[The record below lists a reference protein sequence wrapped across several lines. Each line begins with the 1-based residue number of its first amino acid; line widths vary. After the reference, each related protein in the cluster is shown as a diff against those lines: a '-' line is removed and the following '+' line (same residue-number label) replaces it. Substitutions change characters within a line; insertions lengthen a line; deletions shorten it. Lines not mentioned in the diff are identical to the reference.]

1 MYSARLTRRGEE
13 RLRIMQAEG
22 NQGKALARSRILQK
36 SIFIK
41 IIFIFKSGI
50 SPFSYFLN
58 SFYFS
63 KILVENHSPSR
74 GSGTSLH
81 NRGATLIRIQNT
93 QLRIPSHPAYVA
105 RRHAYANLSST
116 NFPNLEPSLRHPR
129 IQYTSQ
135 SGTLTQMGL
144 EPQER
149 DSNPIPPESTR
160 YSRHLS
166 TPSARLSARVWFAI
180 ALFFGAADSL

>member
-1 MYSARLTRRGEE
+1 MYS
-13 RLRIMQAEG
+13 
-22 NQGKALARSRILQK
+22 SILLLPQ
-36 SIFIK
+36 FILL
-41 IIFIFKSGI
+41 SQ
-50 SPFSYFLN
+50 N
-58 SFYFS
+58 
-63 KILVENHSPSR
+63 ILVENHSPSR

-144 EPQER
+144 EPQEGTLTQ
-149 DSNPIPPESTR
+149 PPESTR

-166 TPSARLSARVWFAI
+166 TPSARLSVPGLEASEPELSVVS
-180 ALFFGAADSL
+180 G